1 MCLNTADLTKPTHN
15 EIIEQTTQG
24 DNMAKIDMDK
34 LELIGSFGV
43 DSGQAMVGDPCYL
56 DEWKTNRDEEWDL
69 AGKIGQYSYQGASAT
84 TIDSSAGVLG
94 NGRSVVFNTG
104 YGDGVY
110 PVYAEFNDDGRVARI
125 VIEFVSD
132 EE

>member
-1 MCLNTADLTKPTHN
+1 
-15 EIIEQTTQG
+15 
-24 DNMAKIDMDK
+24 MDK
-34 LELIGSFGV
+34 SNLEYIGSFGV

-56 DEWKTNRDEEWDL
+56 DEWQTNKGEEWDL
-69 AGKIGQYSYQGASAT
+69 EGKIGQYSYQGASAT
-84 TIDSSAGVLG
+84 TLSDSAGVLG

-110 PVYAEFNDDGRVARI
+110 PVYAEFNDEGRVARI
-125 VIEFVSD
+125 VIEFIGD

>member
-1 MCLNTADLTKPTHN
+1 
-15 EIIEQTTQG
+15 
-24 DNMAKIDMDK
+24 
-34 LELIGSFGV
+34 
-43 DSGQAMVGDPCYL
+43 MVGDPCYL

>member
-1 MCLNTADLTKPTHN
+1 MKAVLTDLVY
-15 EIIEQTTQG
+15 
-24 DNMAKIDMDK
+24 A
-34 LELIGSFGV
+34 GSFGV